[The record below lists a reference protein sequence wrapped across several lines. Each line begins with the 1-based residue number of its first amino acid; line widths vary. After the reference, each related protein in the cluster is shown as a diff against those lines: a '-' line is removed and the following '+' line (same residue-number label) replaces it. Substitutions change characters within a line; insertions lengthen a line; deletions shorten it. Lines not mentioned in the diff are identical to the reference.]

1 MTKILLE
8 KCVLCLL
15 SDKSNGIIVLMKK
28 EEMDEYI
35 STMLWNCDHGNYF
48 IFFPDTE
55 KIKTSYNARLY
66 CYMDNS
72 FLCSYI

>member
-1 MTKILLE
+1 MTKILLA

-55 KIKTSYNARLY
+55 KIKTSYNACLY

-72 FLCSYI
+72 VLCSYI